1 MDKHNVGEQSMSI
14 VQLEMKTIAAL
25 TKQVELLDQ
34 DDVSVDQVYL
44 ACHKIRSLM
53 NILRSVT

>member
-1 MDKHNVGEQSMSI
+1 MSI